1 MRQNFSSFAFCKHY
15 GCLVPKPGLRQVD
28 IRRCSKMFYDY
39 LDFRSLHIFQAG
51 FMTTNYSVEFTFDPG
66 DDWETVLTAVSLQLP
81 GSFAPGSAM
90 ASGSGARCHGPK
102 RRNTSGASEAAGGVT
117 LGKVTKVTTGWG
129 DTELNHSGI

>member
-1 MRQNFSSFAFCKHY
+1 
-15 GCLVPKPGLRQVD
+15 
-28 IRRCSKMFYDY
+28 MFYDY
-39 LDFRSLHIFQAG
+39 VHHLDFRLLHIFQAG
-51 FMTTNYSVEFTFDPG
+51 LMTTNYSVEFTFDPG

-129 DTELNHSGI
+129 GHRVKSQWNLNHVESELNHS